1 MRSWPAGERAILHV
15 DMDAFYA
22 SVEERDDPSLL
33 GKPVIVGGPKDQR
46 GVVSACN
53 YEARRYGIHSAMPLR
68 NAGRL
73 CPNGVFLPVRM
84 KLYVEVSKQVFAIFD
99 RYSPLV
105 EPLSIDEAFLDLT
118 GSERLFGGP
127 VEAAKEIRAAIL
139 LELSLTASV
148 GVAPNKFVAKIAS
161 DIKKPDG
168 LVVVPPDSVESFLGP
183 LPVERMWG
191 IGPRGAEALHRK
203 GIYTFAD
210 LAQRDVRPEFG
221 KDSFRLRALAVGSDA
236 RAVVTSRAP
245 KSIGHETTFSKNV
258 TDPQVLHNTLVALTD
273 MVAARV
279 RRHGLRARTV
289 AIKVRYEPFRTIT
302 RRVTLENPACATRP
316 LLKEVL
322 RLFEEKT
329 PENGGPVRL
338 LGVSTSGFTPQAT
351 LFGEERQESVDRA
364 MDSVRA
370 RFGTAA
376 VRRGS
381 VLGTGNG

>member
-1 MRSWPAGERAILHV
+1 
-15 DMDAFYA
+15 MDAFYA
-22 SVEERDDPSLL
+22 SVEEREDPSLS
-33 GKPVIVGGPKDQR
+33 GKPVIVGGPKDTR

-53 YEARRYGIHSAMPLR
+53 YEARRYGIHSAMPLKT
-68 NAGRL
+68 AGRL

-84 KLYVEVSKQVFAIFD
+84 KLYLSVSKHVFEIFD
-99 RYSPLV
+99 RFSPMV
-105 EPLSIDEAFLDLT
+105 EPLSVDEAFLDMT

-127 VEAAKEIRAAIL
+127 IEAAREIRRAISD
-139 LELSLTASV
+139 ELSLTASV

-161 DIKKPDG
+161 DIEKPDG

-221 KDSFRLRALAVGSDA
+221 KDSLRLRALAVGSDA

-258 TDPQVLHNTLVALTD
+258 TDKQVLHNTLVALTD

-302 RRVTLENPACATRP
+302 RRVTLETPACATRP
-316 LLKEVL
+316 LLQEVL

-329 PENGGPVRL
+329 PGNGGPVRL

-351 LFGEERQESVDRA
+351 FFREERQENADRA
-364 MDSVRA
+364 IDSVRA
-370 RFGTAA
+370 RFGTTA

-381 VLGTGNG
+381 VIETGDG